1 MLADIM
7 YKLNYQTRLS
17 IWAILNKNI
26 RLGRMPYLFKNQG
39 ERNKRYLNLPASAGT
54 STSKSAAAEATK
66 STSAA
71 AKSTT

>member
-26 RLGRMPYLFKNQG
+26 RLLADA
-39 ERNKRYLNLPASAGT
+39 LCI
-54 STSKSAAAEATK
+54 
-66 STSAA
+66 
-71 AKSTT
+71 